1 MAHRWGPEIPVDL
14 RARLEAARL
23 DLLAL
28 FRWLDQ
34 RQLSAAEIPQPLLR
48 QLLELDADFAEALWA
63 LDQPPDPLNLGA
75 MLRDT
80 LGPLPIVSARLRK
93 QLPPPA
99 PLTLQTLEASV
110 RKAYRMVPG
119 KDPENG

>member
-28 FRWLDQ
+28 FRSLDQ

-63 LDQPPDPLNLGA
+63 LDQ
-75 MLRDT
+75 
-80 LGPLPIVSARLRK
+80 LPIVSARLRK
-93 QLPPPA
+93 QLPPLLLSHSRPWKLLSA
-99 PLTLQTLEASV
+99 KFSTPMKPIAW
-110 RKAYRMVPG
+110 YREKTP
-119 KDPENG
+119 K